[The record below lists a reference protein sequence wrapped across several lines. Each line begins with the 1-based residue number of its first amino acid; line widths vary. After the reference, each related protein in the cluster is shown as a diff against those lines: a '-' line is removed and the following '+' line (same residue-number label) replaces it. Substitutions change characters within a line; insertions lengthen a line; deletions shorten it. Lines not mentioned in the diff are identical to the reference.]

1 MRATLGELE
10 LGFAREMTMALW
22 ICSACDRHVQPN
34 ATRCPFCDTTLGTT
48 SALPQR
54 MMMVA
59 AFGLALAGCGDDGAP
74 AEPTTSGEATTT
86 GTATATDGATDTDS
100 TGVGMTSTTASEP
113 DAGGEDYAGPETDE
127 WGEESADTT
136 GTDTGTDTGSESTGT
151 DTGSTSSDTEDDAGG
166 QDYAGPETTI

>member
-1 MRATLGELE
+1 
-10 LGFAREMTMALW
+10 MALW

-34 ATRCPFCDTTLGTT
+34 ASRCPFCDTALGTT

-74 AEPTTSGEATTT
+74 AEAPTSGGATTT
-86 GTATATDGATDTDS
+86 ATATDTDS
-100 TGVGMTSTTASEP
+100 TGMGSTSTTASDP
-113 DAGGEDYAGPETDE
+113 DAGGEDYAGAETGP
-127 WGEESADTT
+127 WGEEEESAEEWGGTTSIDTT
-136 GTDTGTDTGSESTGT
+136 GTDTDTGSESTGT

-166 QDYAGPETTI
+166 QDYAGPETDI